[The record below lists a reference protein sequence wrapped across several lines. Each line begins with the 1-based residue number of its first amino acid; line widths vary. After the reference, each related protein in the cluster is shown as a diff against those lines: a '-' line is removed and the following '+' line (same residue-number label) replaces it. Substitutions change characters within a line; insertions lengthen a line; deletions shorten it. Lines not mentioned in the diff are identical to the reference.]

1 MQIHCKV
8 LPMTSNDQLGIEF
21 LRTPVLLLNF
31 FIFIHSQDFLFSVYL
46 DFVLFY
52 NSQKCEIY
60 KVIKILI
67 SFHGLGRFGFNT
79 IVKLSRVHIG
89 RRIVSIISHFCIIM
103 RANDE
108 WRWVCLTND
117 DSDSF
122 LEFSARR
129 SAERQM
135 IKSCLIHPL
144 DTDTLK
150 FSQSD

>member
-21 LRTPVLLLNF
+21 LRTPVLLLKF

-52 NSQKCEIY
+52 NSQKCEKY
-60 KVIKILI
+60 KVIKNI
-67 SFHGLGRFGFNT
+67 SFHELGRSGFNT

-122 LEFSARR
+122 LEFFR
-129 SAERQM
+129 SERLM

-144 DTDTLK
+144 ETDTLK
-150 FSQSD
+150 FSHSD